1 MISLEIGTIQLIG
14 GDPDGIRVCRVEG
27 GSLVA
32 SVIPRDKLLE
42 TKQLPDIP
50 PRGIYYLL
58 DEGHGNLNRVY
69 AGQTTQSVTRLDAHK
84 ARKSSWNRAIIFL
97 DDEASIDRGVLD
109 ALEATSISSIT
120 SHGSYETDNANI
132 PHPQTSPDKEE
143 SSILE
148 DDLEFNSPSA
158 TAVFALG
165 GRQNDWTEGINNNGN
180 TLESSTGK
188 KWSK

>member
-1 MISLEIGTIQLIG
+1 MISLETGTIQLIG
-14 GDPDGIRVCRVEG
+14 GDPDSIRVCRVEG

-32 SVIPRDKLLE
+32 IAIPRDKLLE

-58 DEGHGNLNRVY
+58 DEDHGNLNRVY
-69 AGQTTQSVTRLDAHK
+69 AGQTTQSVT
-84 ARKSSWNRAIIFL
+84 
-97 DDEASIDRGVLD
+97 
-109 ALEATSISSIT
+109 
-120 SHGSYETDNANI
+120 
-132 PHPQTSPDKEE
+132 
-143 SSILE
+143 LE

-165 GRQNDWTEGINNNGN
+165 GRQNGWTEGVNNNGN

>member
-32 SVIPRDKLLE
+32 SVIPRDKFLE

-58 DEGHGNLNRVY
+58 DEDHGNLNRVY
-69 AGQTTQSVTRLDAHK
+69 AGQTTQGVTRLDAHK
-84 ARKSSWNRAIIFL
+84 ARKSFWNRAIIFL
-97 DDEASIDRGVLD
+97 DDEANIDRSVLD
-109 ALEATSISSIT
+109 ALEATSISIIM

-132 PHPQTSPDKEE
+132 PHPQTSPYKEE

-148 DDLEFNSPSA
+148 GDLEFNSPSA
-158 TAVFALG
+158 TAVFVLG
-165 GRQNDWTEGINNNGN
+165 GSQNGWTEGINNNGN

>member
-1 MISLEIGTIQLIG
+1 MIGLETITMQLIG
-14 GDPDGIRVCRVEG
+14 GDLDGIRIRRVEG

-32 SVIPRDKLLE
+32 SVIPRDNLLE
-42 TKQLPDIP
+42 AKQLSDIP
-50 PRGIYYLL
+50 PRGICYLL
-58 DEGHGNLNRVY
+58 DEDHGNLNRVY

-97 DDEASIDRGVLD
+97 GNGVNIDRSVLD

-158 TAVFALG
+158 TAVFVLG
-165 GRQNDWTEGINNNGN
+165 GSQNG
-180 TLESSTGK
+180 
-188 KWSK
+188 

>member
-32 SVIPRDKLLE
+32 SVIPRDKFLE

-58 DEGHGNLNRVY
+58 DEDHGNLNRVY
-69 AGQTTQSVTRLDAHK
+69 AGQTTQGVTRLDAHK
-84 ARKSSWNRAIIFL
+84 ARKSFWNRAIIFL
-97 DDEASIDRGVLD
+97 DDEANIDRSVLD
-109 ALEATSISSIT
+109 ALEATSISIIM
-120 SHGSYETDNANI
+120 SHGLYETDNANI
-132 PHPQTSPDKEE
+132 PHPQTSPYKEE
-143 SSILE
+143 SSILK
-148 DDLEFNSPSA
+148 DDLEFNSPGA
-158 TAVFALG
+158 TAVFVLG
-165 GRQNDWTEGINNNGN
+165 GSQNGWTEGINNNGD
-180 TLESSTGK
+180 TLAPSTGK

>member
-1 MISLEIGTIQLIG
+1 MISLETGTIQLIG
-14 GDPDGIRVCRVEG
+14 GDPDSIRVCRVEG

-32 SVIPRDKLLE
+32 IAIPRDKLLE

-58 DEGHGNLNRVY
+58 DEDHGNLNRVY
-69 AGQTTQSVTRLDAHK
+69 AGQTTQSVT
-84 ARKSSWNRAIIFL
+84 
-97 DDEASIDRGVLD
+97 
-109 ALEATSISSIT
+109 
-120 SHGSYETDNANI
+120 
-132 PHPQTSPDKEE
+132 
-143 SSILE
+143 LE

-165 GRQNDWTEGINNNGN
+165 GRQNGWTEGVNNNGN

-188 KWSK
+188 K

>member
-1 MISLEIGTIQLIG
+1 MISLETGTIQLIG
-14 GDPDGIRVCRVEG
+14 GDPDSIRICRVEG
-27 GSLVA
+27 ESLVT

-97 DDEASIDRGVLD
+97 GDGVNIDRSVLD
-109 ALEATSISSIT
+109 ALEATSISIIM

-165 GRQNDWTEGINNNGN
+165 GRQNGWTEGVNDNGN

>member
-1 MISLEIGTIQLIG
+1 MISLETGTIQLIG
-14 GDPDGIRVCRVEG
+14 GDPDSIRICRVEG
-27 GSLVA
+27 ESLVT

-58 DEGHGNLNRVY
+58 DEDHGNLNRVY
-69 AGQTTQSVTRLDAHK
+69 AGQTTQGVTRLDAHK
-84 ARKSSWNRAIIFL
+84 ARKSFWNRAIIFL
-97 DDEASIDRGVLD
+97 DDEANIDRGVLD

-143 SSILE
+143 SCPSKTISNSILPVPLPYSCWE
-148 DDLEFNSPSA
+148 EA
-158 TAVFALG
+158 KTAG
-165 GRQNDWTEGINNNGN
+165 QKG
-180 TLESSTGK
+180 
-188 KWSK
+188 

>member
-32 SVIPRDKLLE
+32 SVIPRDKFLE

-50 PRGIYYLL
+50 PRGICYLL
-58 DEGHGNLNRVY
+58 DEDHGNLNRVY
-69 AGQTTQSVTRLDAHK
+69 AGQTTQGVTRLDAHK
-84 ARKSSWNRAIIFL
+84 ARKSIWNRAIIFL

-109 ALEATSISSIT
+109 ALEATSISIIM

-180 TLESSTGK
+180 TLAPSTGK

>member
-1 MISLEIGTIQLIG
+1 MTSLETSTIQLLG
-14 GDPDGIRVCRVEG
+14 GDPDGIRICRVEG

-32 SVIPRDKLLE
+32 IAIPRDKLLE

-58 DEGHGNLNRVY
+58 DEDHGNLNCVY

-109 ALEATSISSIT
+109 ALEATSISIIM

-148 DDLEFNSPSA
+148 DNLEFIFPQCPCRIRVGRKPKRLNRMDKQQRRH
-158 TAVFALG
+158 TRAVY
-165 GRQNDWTEGINNNGN
+165 RKEM
-180 TLESSTGK
+180 K
-188 KWSK
+188 

>member
-1 MISLEIGTIQLIG
+1 MISLETSTMQLIG
-14 GDPDGIRVCRVEG
+14 GDLDGIRICRVEG
-27 GSLVA
+27 ESLVT
-32 SVIPRDKLLE
+32 SVIPRDNLLE
-42 TKQLPDIP
+42 AKQLPDIP
-50 PRGIYYLL
+50 PRGICYLL
-58 DEGHGNLNRVY
+58 DEDHGNLNRVY
-69 AGQTTQSVTRLDAHK
+69 TGQTTQSVTRLDAHK
-84 ARKSSWNRAIIFL
+84 ARKTIWNRAIIFL
-97 DDEASIDRGVLD
+97 DDEANIDRSVLD

-165 GRQNDWTEGINNNGN
+165 GRQNGWTEWINNNGG
-180 TLESSTGK
+180 TLDALYRKGME
-188 KWSK
+188 